1 MSIEGLIVGGFM
13 LVVALW
19 WVLSPLLEKHR
30 AAGNEAAQQ
39 KQRERLLMVYERV
52 LNNIRDL
59 DEDFSTGKMPTGS
72 YQQEREE
79 WVQEGIHVLMALD
92 EMTPVPTPHGGSD
105 NLDDEIEKAIA
116 AYRARADQT

>member
-1 MSIEGLIVGGFM
+1 MSTEGLIVGGFM
-13 LVVALW
+13 LVAALW
-19 WVLSPLLEKHR
+19 WVLSPLLERRR
-30 AAGNEAAQQ
+30 AAGIEATQQ

-59 DEDFSTGKMPTGS
+59 DEDFSTGKMPVGT

-92 EMTPVPTPHGGSD
+92 EMNPVPTPHGNSD